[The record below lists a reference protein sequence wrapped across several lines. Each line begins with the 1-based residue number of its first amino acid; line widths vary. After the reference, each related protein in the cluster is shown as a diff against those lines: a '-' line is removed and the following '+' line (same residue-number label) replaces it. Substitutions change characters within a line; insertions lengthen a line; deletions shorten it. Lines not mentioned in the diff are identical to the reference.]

1 MTVLGEEIKKLVVA
15 RIQTMPPT
23 MKLSIGSSGS
33 FSKDELIRHVELDD
47 AVGKKIVEMHMKYL
61 REIANQ

>member
-1 MTVLGEEIKKLVVA
+1 MAVLAEEIKKLVVA

-33 FSKDELIRHVELDD
+33 FSKDELIKHVEKEDD
-47 AVGKKIVEMHMKYL
+47 IGKKIVEMHLKYL
-61 REIANQ
+61 RSVANQ